1 MYYIEHTYNDNPK
14 IKDWLLK
21 SFKLSMLGQRLQ
33 NRNIVM
39 LEDAPQDTA
48 FLDDVLD
55 AISFLR
61 RTSIASFS
69 EAG

>member
-1 MYYIEHTYNDNPK
+1 M
-14 IKDWLLK
+14 KDWLLN

-33 NRNIVM
+33 NRNVVM

-55 AISFLR
+55 ALIIRNILK
-61 RTSIASFS
+61 
-69 EAG
+69 

>member
-1 MYYIEHTYNDNPK
+1 M
-14 IKDWLLK
+14 KDWLLN

>member
-1 MYYIEHTYNDNPK
+1 M
-14 IKDWLLK
+14 KDWLLN

-33 NRNIVM
+33 NRNVVM

>member
-1 MYYIEHTYNDNPK
+1 
-14 IKDWLLK
+14 
-21 SFKLSMLGQRLQ
+21 MLGQRLQ
-33 NRNIVM
+33 NRNVVM

-69 EAG
+69 EDG

>member
-1 MYYIEHTYNDNPK
+1 M
-14 IKDWLLK
+14 KDWLLT

-33 NRNIVM
+33 NRNVVM

-69 EAG
+69 ETG